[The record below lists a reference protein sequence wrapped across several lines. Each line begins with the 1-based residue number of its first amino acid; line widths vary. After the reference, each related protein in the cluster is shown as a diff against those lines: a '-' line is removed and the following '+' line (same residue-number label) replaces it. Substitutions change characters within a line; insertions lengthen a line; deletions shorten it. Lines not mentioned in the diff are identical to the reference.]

1 MMLCAVSSG
10 NSGAMSCAQL
20 QLGMA
25 FLGLAGSA
33 ALLLYLQASTLAP
46 MPPHGTLAIGFVAAW
61 CVFILV
67 YRRSKYVDTNVI
79 RVGGLDRPP
88 SGAAVL
94 KKLQQLLNPCISFF
108 VVLSIVIAGMLFYFI
123 GLPGAGRESFAALQ
137 AGTNVPAAGLI
148 ALVLLPLFYP
158 MVDVAS
164 WQRLA
169 DIEKHVEEGK
179 FEPGLRSRVLRGFFR
194 MYGTESALLGLLICM
209 FGALAVMAT
218 ETPLGADVM
227 PAFMVQLASDPN
239 EITVV
244 VLPLLLVG
252 VCAIALST
260 MIFMFSASL
269 GTIRYDIV
277 PWFWPELSA
286 GAAQGAGEAV
296 AMRRAVIA
304 SVGFLIAVAVAFL
317 LAETALGI
325 SFASSVFLALLFALG
340 SAQLSFLPLVL
351 GPIIARTNQGSGTV
365 SPNWALATMGGG
377 VLGGAV
383 AAAIYGATGH
393 EAWLWAVVPV
403 CLASGLLVFSMARL
417 WPAKP

>member
-1 MMLCAVSSG
+1 
-10 NSGAMSCAQL
+10 
-20 QLGMA
+20 
-25 FLGLAGSA
+25 
-33 ALLLYLQASTLAP
+33 
-46 MPPHGTLAIGFVAAW
+46 
-61 CVFILV
+61 
-67 YRRSKYVDTNVI
+67 
-79 RVGGLDRPP
+79 
-88 SGAAVL
+88 
-94 KKLQQLLNPCISFF
+94 
-108 VVLSIVIAGMLFYFI
+108 MLFYFI

-169 DIEKHVEEGK
+169 AIEKHIEEGK

-194 MYGTESALLGLLICM
+194 MYGTESALLWLLICM

-227 PAFMVQLASDPN
+227 PAFMAQLASDLN

-260 MIFMFSASL
+260 MISMFSASL

-286 GAAQGAGEAV
+286 GVAQGAGEAV
-296 AMRRAVIA
+296 AMRRVMIA
-304 SVGFLIAVAVAFL
+304 GVGFLVAVAVAFL
-317 LAETALGI
+317 LAETALRI
-325 SFASSVFLALLFALG
+325 SFASSAFLALLFALG

-351 GPIIARTNQGSGTV
+351 GPIIARTNRGAGTV
-365 SPNWALATMGGG
+365 SPNWALAIMGCG

-383 AAAIYGATGH
+383 AAAIYGATGR

-403 CLASGLLVFSMARL
+403 CLGSGLLVFSMARL